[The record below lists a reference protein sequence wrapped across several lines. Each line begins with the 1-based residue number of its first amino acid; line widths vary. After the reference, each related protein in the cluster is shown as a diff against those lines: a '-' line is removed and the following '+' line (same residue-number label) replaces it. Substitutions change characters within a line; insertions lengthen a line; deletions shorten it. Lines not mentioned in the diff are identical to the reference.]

1 LLLLFVFVF
10 CNRHCNEI
18 FNSWLRDCFCLFVYL
33 IFFSLF
39 QILKIHH
46 QKFFCTDAETSDT
59 SDKWCFSV
67 LLLRLMLFNI
77 FAGNKDNGAKYTLNN
92 FADSI
97 NLSDVVDTLG
107 ERDAIQ
113 RDHGHA

>member
-1 LLLLFVFVF
+1 
-10 CNRHCNEI
+10 
-18 FNSWLRDCFCLFVYL
+18 
-33 IFFSLF
+33 
-39 QILKIHH
+39 
-46 QKFFCTDAETSDT
+46 
-59 SDKWCFSV
+59 
-67 LLLRLMLFNI
+67 MLFNI

-113 RDHGHA
+113 REHGHAWGLCEPHEVQQS